1 MTSGEHGAP
10 PEPPQLLAG
19 AWQAG
24 LILGA
29 VTVILGLVLAFE
41 PTASLNVIAVLLGVL
56 MILSGLFHLV
66 RVLDPREP
74 HRIWLGIAGLLC
86 VVIGVILIRHLHATE
101 RAPDPAR
108 V

>member
-10 PEPPQLLAG
+10 PEQPQLLAG
-19 AWQAG
+19 AWPAG
-24 LILGA
+24 LFLGA

-41 PTASLNVIAVLLGVL
+41 PTASLNVIAVWF
-56 MILSGLFHLV
+56 I
-66 RVLDPREP
+66 
-74 HRIWLGIAGLLC
+74 
-86 VVIGVILIRHLHATE
+86 VIGISEILGGFLLRRALRATE